1 MIPALRSRWTP
12 DPRWALRVT
21 VPPAIEPVSVE
32 QVKAM
37 LGITTDTR
45 DATIAMQITIARTLA
60 EEFTARAF
68 ITQTIQYQVDRFPP
82 GRIPWWDGTI
92 QAPLRAFIS
101 QEPLLLPRPPLVT
114 LTSVQYYDESNT
126 LRIIDSSS
134 YYVDSITEPARVVLN
149 PGVSWPT
156 DVRDR
161 AAVLV
166 TYNAGYGATSASVPM
181 GIQQAIIAHVS
192 DYLDRPNANVQTE
205 RIDNASITYGNVS
218 NNQGANMSFNGGLRG
233 DAIALLSPYRIID
246 TGL

>member
-12 DPRWALRVT
+12 DPRWAIRVT
-21 VPPAIEPVSVE
+21 VPPAIEPVSVD
-32 QVKAM
+32 QVKVM

-45 DATIAMQITIARTLA
+45 DATIASQITVARVLA
-60 EEFTARAF
+60 EEFTGRAF
-68 ITQTIQYQVDRFPP
+68 ISQTIQLMIDRFPP

-92 QAPLRAFIS
+92 QAPLRAFMS

-114 LTSVQYYDESNT
+114 LTSVQYYDESST
-126 LRIIDSSS
+126 LRTIQSTSYYIDS
-134 YYVDSITEPARVVLN
+134 IAEPARVVLN
-149 PGVSWPT
+149 PGVSWPS

-166 TYNAGYGATSASVPM
+166 TYNAGYGTVSSSVPM
-181 GIQQAIIAHVS
+181 AIQQAVIAHVS

-205 RIDNASITYGNVS
+205 RIDNASVTY
-218 NNQGANMSFNGGLRG
+218 ANARDASMNLNGGLRG
-233 DAIALLSPYRIID
+233 DAIALLAPYRVID

>member
-12 DPRWALRVT
+12 DPRWAIRVT

-32 QVKAM
+32 QVKSM
-37 LGITTDTR
+37 LGITSDTK
-45 DATIAMQITIARTLA
+45 DAMIAMQITIARSLA
-60 EEFTARAF
+60 EEFTGRAF
-68 ITQTIQYQVDRFPP
+68 ITQTIQLQIDRFPP
-82 GRIPWWDGTI
+82 GRVPWWDGTI

-114 LTSVQYYDESNT
+114 VTSVQYYDESNT
-126 LRIIDSSS
+126 LRTIASSS

-149 PGVSWPT
+149 PGQSWPS

-161 AAVLV
+161 AAVLI
-166 TYNAGYGATSASVPM
+166 TYNAGYGSTSPSVPPA
-181 GIQQAIIAHVS
+181 IQQAIIAHVS

-205 RIDNASITYGNVS
+205 RIDNASVTYRDASSGTV
-218 NNQGANMSFNGGLRG
+218 GGMSANGGLRG
-233 DAIALLSPYRIID
+233 DAISLLSPYRVMD